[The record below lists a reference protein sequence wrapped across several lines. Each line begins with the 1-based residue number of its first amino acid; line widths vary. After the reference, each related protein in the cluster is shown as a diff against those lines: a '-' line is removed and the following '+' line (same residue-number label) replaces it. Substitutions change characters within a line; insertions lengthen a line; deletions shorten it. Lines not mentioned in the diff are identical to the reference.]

1 MDHLPTK
8 SVKPP
13 VMATTK
19 DGDLFKEG
27 IDCPR
32 RFYSKE
38 ERERERERE
47 REALVEKLV
56 EVLKNRGNKKEM
68 SNLLFKFNL
77 IKYHDYVTLS

>member
-1 MDHLPTK
+1 ME
-8 SVKPP
+8 V
-13 VMATTK
+13 
-19 DGDLFKEG
+19 
-27 IDCPR
+27 
-32 RFYSKE
+32 YSKE
-38 ERERERERE
+38 ERERE

>member
-1 MDHLPTK
+1 M
-8 SVKPP
+8 
-13 VMATTK
+13 MATTK
-19 DGDLFKEG
+19 DGDLFNEG
-27 IDCPR
+27 IDWPW

-38 ERERERERE
+38 KRERERE

-77 IKYHDYVTLS
+77 IKYHDYVALS

>member
-1 MDHLPTK
+1 
-8 SVKPP
+8 
-13 VMATTK
+13 MATMK
-19 DGDLFKEG
+19 DRDLFKEE
-27 IDCPR
+27 IDWPW

-47 REALVEKLV
+47 SLLQLKNQ
-56 EVLKNRGNKKEM
+56 LKNRGNKKEM

>member
-1 MDHLPTK
+1 MDHLLTK

-27 IDCPR
+27 IDWPW
-32 RFYSKE
+32 RFIQRK
-38 ERERERERE
+38 RERE

>member
-1 MDHLPTK
+1 MIVHGGFIQRK
-8 SVKPP
+8 
-13 VMATTK
+13 
-19 DGDLFKEG
+19 
-27 IDCPR
+27 
-32 RFYSKE
+32 
-38 ERERERERE
+38 RERERERE

>member
-1 MDHLPTK
+1 
-8 SVKPP
+8 
-13 VMATTK
+13 MATTK

-27 IDCPR
+27 IDWPW
-32 RFYSKE
+32 RFIQRK
-38 ERERERERE
+38 RERE

>member
-13 VMATTK
+13 VMATMK
-19 DGDLFKEG
+19 DRDFFKDE
-27 IDCPR
+27 IDWPW

-47 REALVEKLV
+47 LALVEKLV
-56 EVLKNRGNKKEM
+56 EE
-68 SNLLFKFNL
+68 
-77 IKYHDYVTLS
+77 

>member
-1 MDHLPTK
+1 MHHLPTK

-19 DGDLFKEG
+19 DGDLFKEE
-27 IDCPR
+27 IDWPW

-47 REALVEKLV
+47 LALVEKLV
-56 EVLKNRGNKKEM
+56 EE
-68 SNLLFKFNL
+68 
-77 IKYHDYVTLS
+77 

>member
-8 SVKPP
+8 SLKPP

-27 IDCPR
+27 IDWPW
-32 RFYSKE
+32 RFIQRK
-38 ERERERERE
+38 RERE